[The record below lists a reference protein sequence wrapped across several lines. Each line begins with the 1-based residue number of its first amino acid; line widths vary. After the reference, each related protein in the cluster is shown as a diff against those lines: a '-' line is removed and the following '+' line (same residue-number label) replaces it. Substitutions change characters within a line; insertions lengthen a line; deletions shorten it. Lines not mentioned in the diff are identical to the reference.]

1 MGACA
6 SADASHT
13 EPARVTGEPASVR
26 GFMHSTSTVQPAMG
40 GDSSHSQILQRQDQM
55 IRQQDQSLDQL
66 SKSVRTLKTMGGQ
79 IHDELTLQALAD
91 MHSARGTFSYFP
103 PIVASSLPHLWL
115 PSRAR
120 AEWAAGRSGAGRRFD
135 PEPADVAARADEET
149 AEKVQVDLAILLY
162 KCACPQTHPRTAPNS
177 PLCRAPCPHGAQDV
191 ISRRRATVLL
201 IVALAVIIYFLLTT

>member
-1 MGACA
+1 M
-6 SADASHT
+6 
-13 EPARVTGEPASVR
+13 R

-103 PIVASSLPHLWL
+103 PIVASSLPHLRL

-162 KCACPQTHPRTAPNS
+162 KCACPQTHPRTAPTARCAV
-177 PLCRAPCPHGAQDV
+177 PRAHTAHKMSYPV
-191 ISRRRATVLL
+191 
-201 IVALAVIIYFLLTT
+201 VAPQYC